1 MVTITMAF
9 VLLFILVWFYRRFFP
24 VRGVKCT
31 NLQHLKKETKI
42 IDIRDY
48 HIASHHPVTGAT
60 NIPFAY
66 IKRYY
71 QPFIGSEVIIISNDV
86 VAKNL
91 CIRFLKQKGVQVTGY
106 YISNPDNKEKK
117 FAELC

>member
-1 MVTITMAF
+1 MFTIAF
-9 VLLFILVWFYRRFFP
+9 VLIFIFILFYRRFVP

-31 NLQHLKKETKI
+31 NPEHVKEGTKTL
-42 IDIRDY
+42 DIRDY
-48 HIASHHPVTGAT
+48 HIASHAPIAGAT

-71 QPFIGSEVIIISNDV
+71 QPFIGSEVVIISNDV

-91 CIRFLKQKGVQVTGY
+91 CIRFLKQKGVHVTGY
-106 YISNPDNKEKK
+106 YISNPDQQEKG